1 MALVLLIAFLVAG
14 AYGFSIFKKENAS
27 GISLPKSGKLKKL
40 QIAEAMNAIALAATL
55 LGMKPGIEILVVS
68 LIEFG
73 IMVGILLLQKK
84 EKIKIA
90 KETLEGLNSQS
101 IKNYEVKQKF
111 SVIQN
116 ISAWVFFMLVILS

>member
-1 MALVLLIAFLVAG
+1 MALVVLIAFLVAG
-14 AYGFSIFKKENAS
+14 AYGFSIFKKENAA

-40 QIAEAMNAIALAATL
+40 QIAEAMTAIALAATL

-84 EKIKIA
+84 EKMKIA
-90 KETLEGLNSQS
+90 KETLVGTDPKIE
-101 IKNYEVKQKF
+101 KDYRMKQKF
-111 SVIQN
+111 SFLQVA
-116 ISAWVFFMLVILS
+116 SAWAFFILVVLS

>member
-14 AYGFSIFKKENAS
+14 AYGFSIFKKDNAA
-27 GISLPKSGKLKKL
+27 GIPLPKSGKLKKL
-40 QIAEAMNAIALAATL
+40 QIVEAMTAIALAATL

-84 EKIKIA
+84 EKMKIA

>member
-14 AYGFSIFKKENAS
+14 AYGFSIFKKDNAA
-27 GISLPKSGKLKKL
+27 GIPLPKSGKLKKL
-40 QIAEAMNAIALAATL
+40 QIVEAMTAIALAATL

-84 EKIKIA
+84 EKMKIA

-116 ISAWVFFMLVILS
+116 ISAWVFFMLVILR